1 MSLGGRLLGFFLNE
15 CSYALEF
22 RLKSVGEIVR
32 SIFKKNDET
41 KREKHEQNEPKE
53 PANKGH
59 A

>member
-1 MSLGGRLLGFFLNE
+1 MSLGGWLLGFFLNE
-15 CSYALEF
+15 CFYALEL
-22 RLKSVGEIVR
+22 RLKSAGEIVR

-53 PANKGH
+53 PANERH